1 MAVKKVTDEDIKKF
15 NKLYMLSHNYS
26 AVARITGFTPG
37 TVKKYIIPDYEEVEE
52 ANITRYSGELP
63 TFDEVKFFRETDWSH
78 ICELSEEEK
87 EEMKNLWK
95 ELEL

>member
-1 MAVKKVTDEDIKKF
+1 MAVKRVTEEDIKRF

-37 TVKKYIIPDYEEVEE
+37 TVKRYIIPDYEVVEE
-52 ANITRYSGELP
+52 QNITRYSGDLP
-63 TFDEVKFFRETDWSH
+63 EFDAASFRGADWSN
-78 ICELSEEEK
+78 ICVLSDEEK
-87 EEMKNLWK
+87 KELEEIWK

>member
-1 MAVKKVTDEDIKKF
+1 MAARRVTDEDIKKF

-52 ANITRYSGELP
+52 QNITRYSGDLP
-63 TFDEVKFFRETDWSH
+63 EFDSDSFRNIDWSH
-78 ICELSEEEK
+78 ICELSEEERK
-87 EEMKNLWK
+87 EMETIWK
-95 ELEL
+95 EIEL

>member
-1 MAVKKVTDEDIKKF
+1 MAVKRVTEEDIKRF

-37 TVKKYIIPDYEEVEE
+37 TIKRYIIPDYEVVEE
-52 ANITRYSGELP
+52 QNITRYSGDLP
-63 TFDEVKFFRETDWSH
+63 EFDATSFRGADWSN
-78 ICELSEEEK
+78 ICVLSDEEK
-87 EEMKNLWK
+87 KELEEVWK

>member
-1 MAVKKVTDEDIKKF
+1 MAVKRVTNDDIKKF

-37 TVKKYIIPDYEEVEE
+37 TVKKYIIPDYEEIEE
-52 ANITRYSGELP
+52 QNVIRYTGDLP
-63 TFDEVKFFRETDWSH
+63 VFDESTFYNVDWSH
-78 ICELSEEEK
+78 ICELSDDEK
-87 EEMKNLWK
+87 ADMTILWK